1 MDSTIDDILS
11 FWFGELDERGLC
23 DPERHPLWFRKSDDT
38 DRRCRTEFGD
48 KVTMAL
54 AGELDPWARSDGG
67 LMALVLLLDQ
77 FTRNIYRDTPAAFA
91 GDSRALELALAAID
105 SGRHTGLPAIHRVF
119 LYLPLEHS
127 ENLDNQDRCVA
138 LLTGLADEV
147 GVEQFQEF
155 ARYAH
160 AHRQV
165 IAQFGRFP
173 HRNAILDRESTAAE
187 LAYLEQHGG
196 F

>member
-1 MDSTIDDILS
+1 MDSAIDDILS

-23 DPERHPLWFRKSDDT
+23 DPGQHQLWFRKSDDT
-38 DRRCRTEFGD
+38 DRRCRTKFGEQ
-48 KVTMAL
+48 VAAAL
-54 AGELDPWARSDGG
+54 AGELDQWAQSDSG

-77 FTRNIYRDTPAAFA
+77 FTRNINRDTPAGFA
-91 GDSRALELALAAID
+91 GDSRALELALATID
-105 SGRHTGLPAIHRVF
+105 SGRHTRLPAIHRVF

-127 ENLDNQDRCVA
+127 EILGDQDRCVA

-147 GVEQFQEF
+147 GIEQFQEF
-155 ARYAH
+155 VRYAE
-160 AHRQV
+160 AHQQV

-173 HRNAILDRESTAAE
+173 HRNAILDRKSTETE
-187 LAYLEQHGG
+187 LAYLEKHGG

>member
-1 MDSTIDDILS
+1 MDSAIGDILD
-11 FWFGELDERGLC
+11 FWFGELDERGLSA
-23 DPERHPLWFRKSDDT
+23 PERHPLWFRKSDDT
-38 DRRCRTEFGD
+38 DRRCRTQFGD
-48 KVTMAL
+48 TVEMAL
-54 AGELDPWARSDGG
+54 AGELVPWARSDSG

-77 FTRNIYRDTPAAFA
+77 FPRNIYRNTPTAFA
-91 GDSRALELALAAID
+91 GDSRARELALAAID
-105 SGRHTGLPAIHRVF
+105 SGRHTSLPAIHRVF

-127 ENLDNQDRCVA
+127 ENLGDQDRCVA

-147 GVEQFQEF
+147 GVEQFHEF

-173 HRNAILDRESTAAE
+173 HRNAILGRESTAAE
-187 LAYLEQHGG
+187 LAYLEKHGG

>member
-1 MDSTIDDILS
+1 MDSAINDILS
-11 FWFGELDERGLC
+11 FWFGELDQRGLC
-23 DPERHPLWFRKSDDT
+23 DPGQHQLWFRKSDDT
-38 DRRCRTEFGD
+38 DRRCRTGFGD
-48 KVTMAL
+48 QVAMAL
-54 AGELDPWARSDGG
+54 AGELDQWAQSDRG

-91 GDSRALELALAAID
+91 GDSRALELAVAAIN
-105 SGRHTGLPAIHRVF
+105 SGRHTRLPAIHGVF

-127 ENLDNQDRCVA
+127 ENMRDQDRCVA

-147 GVEQFQEF
+147 GIEQFQEF
-155 ARYAH
+155 ARYAE

-173 HRNAILDRESTAAE
+173 HRNAILDRKSTETE
-187 LAYLEQHGG
+187 LAYLEKHGG

>member
-1 MDSTIDDILS
+1 MDSAINDILS

-23 DPERHPLWFRKSDDT
+23 DPGQHQLWFRKSDDT
-38 DRRCRTEFGD
+38 DRRCRTGFGD
-48 KVTMAL
+48 KVDMAL
-54 AGELDPWARSDGG
+54 TGELDQWAQSASG
-67 LMALVLLLDQ
+67 LVALVLLLDQ

-91 GDSRALELALAAID
+91 GDSQALELAVAAVD
-105 SGRHTGLPAIHRVF
+105 SGRHTRLPAIHRVF

-127 ENLDNQDRCVA
+127 ENRGDQDRCVA

-147 GVEQFQEF
+147 GIAQFQEF

-173 HRNAILDRESTAAE
+173 HRNAILNRESTEAE
-187 LAYLEQHGG
+187 LAYLEKYGG

>member
-1 MDSTIDDILS
+1 MDSAINDILS

-23 DPERHPLWFRKSDDT
+23 DPGQHQLWFRKSDDT
-38 DRRCRTEFGD
+38 DRRCRTGFGD
-48 KVTMAL
+48 KVDMAL
-54 AGELDPWARSDGG
+54 TGELDQWAQSASG
-67 LMALVLLLDQ
+67 LVALVLLLDQ

-91 GDSRALELALAAID
+91 GDSQALELAVAAID
-105 SGRHTGLPAIHRVF
+105 SGRHTRLPAIHRVF

-127 ENLDNQDRCVA
+127 ENRGDQDRCVA

-147 GVEQFQEF
+147 GIEQFQEF
-155 ARYAH
+155 ARYAE

-173 HRNAILDRESTAAE
+173 HRNAILNRESTEAE
-187 LAYLEQHGG
+187 LAYLEKYGG